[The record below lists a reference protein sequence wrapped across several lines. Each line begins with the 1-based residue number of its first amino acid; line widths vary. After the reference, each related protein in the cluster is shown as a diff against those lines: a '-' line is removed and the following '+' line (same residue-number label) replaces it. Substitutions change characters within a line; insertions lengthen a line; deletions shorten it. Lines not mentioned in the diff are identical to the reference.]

1 MASLGDMPMPRSIRS
16 LLVPALCAST
26 FLGLS
31 GSFARAADAP
41 VTPPPANWWDT
52 LTVSGSVEA
61 GITFNPDS
69 PGDGLNFGHLFTDK
83 ANQPLLNQILLTVQR
98 PLDPKATDYDFGF
111 KIQAMYGTDARY
123 THYLGELDYI
133 INDWSQITPVEAWG
147 IVHLPWLFAGGI
159 DVKAGQ
165 YVTLEGAETI
175 DPTTNY
181 LYSHSY
187 IFNFGIP
194 LVHTGV
200 MTISHVDPMV
210 DIYLGVDTGVN
221 TTFGN
226 HQGDNNGAAAFHG
239 GIGLNLLDGNL
250 TILATTHIG
259 PETPDT
265 NGTNN
270 TVDWITACGC
280 NPNSSLRFLND
291 ITVTWKATDY
301 LTFITDAN
309 YIHDDGTYG
318 RIANGF
324 GGFFPSG
331 FHPNG
336 YGIAQYGILKA
347 NDWLSFVG
355 RAEFWRDSDN
365 FFVAAYPGN
374 FDFVNLEHGFT
385 NTSVA
390 GPAPTTYLELTA
402 GLNITVPIPDGTPVL
417 KGLLFRPE
425 VRYDT
430 SLNGTTPFGG
440 GNGFFGPGTP
450 FFGVGTKSSQVT
462 FGGDVIAKF

>member
-1 MASLGDMPMPRSIRS
+1 MPRSLKSI
-16 LLVPALCAST
+16 LVPALCAST

-31 GSFARAADAP
+31 GSFARAADVP

-52 LTVSGSVEA
+52 LTVSGSVDA

-83 ANQPLLNQILLTVQR
+83 ANQPLLNQMLLTVQR

-111 KIQAMYGTDARY
+111 KVQAMYGTDARY
-123 THYLGELDYI
+123 IHYLGELDYI

-194 LVHTGV
+194 LVHTGI

-210 DIYLGVDTGVN
+210 DIYAGVDTGVN

-259 PETPDT
+259 PEIPDT
-265 NGTNN
+265 NGFNN
-270 TVDWITACGC
+270 TVDNITSCGC
-280 NPNSSLRFLND
+280 NPNNSASLSQRHHGDMEGHRLCSPSSP
-291 ITVTWKATDY
+291 TAT
-301 LTFITDAN
+301 
-309 YIHDDGTYG
+309 
-318 RIANGF
+318 
-324 GGFFPSG
+324 
-331 FHPNG
+331 
-336 YGIAQYGILKA
+336 
-347 NDWLSFVG
+347 SFAMMG
-355 RAEFWRDSDN
+355 STRPAMASR
-365 FFVAAYPGN
+365 
-374 FDFVNLEHGFT
+374 
-385 NTSVA
+385 NTASTR
-390 GPAPTTYLELTA
+390 PTTGCRLSGAPRFGATTTTSSSRLSLAISTSSTPSMA
-402 GLNITVPIPDGTPVL
+402 FPTRRSSPPRQRPIW
-417 KGLLFRPE
+417 
-425 VRYDT
+425 
-430 SLNGTTPFGG
+430 S
-440 GNGFFGPGTP
+440 
-450 FFGVGTKSSQVT
+450 
-462 FGGDVIAKF
+462 